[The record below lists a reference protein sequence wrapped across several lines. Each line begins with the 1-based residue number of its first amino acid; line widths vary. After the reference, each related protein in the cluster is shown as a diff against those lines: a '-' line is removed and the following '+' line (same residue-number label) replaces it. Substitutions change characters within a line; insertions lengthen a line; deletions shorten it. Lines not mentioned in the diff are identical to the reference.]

1 MRGIAPGRVRWM
13 AAGLLALALS
23 GSGAIAQPRLEAVTV
38 DQWDGHLRI
47 RLPVAVPPRAFVI
60 GDPYRIVIDVPAAS
74 ALPGAPRLH
83 RDRVGRWG
91 VGEIRTSERTEAGGP
106 VTRVVLETTNDPSVE
121 VRAVD
126 AEHWVL
132 ASLARPEPAADPFRM
147 GAGGP
152 APTPQVDA
160 APSVPD
166 DEGDP
171 PPGWTPMD
179 DGDPA
184 PDGAMEDP
192 EVRPGLT
199 ERELIAAAAV
209 PPEDVREARQARLWN
224 RRAAELIADAEVRL
238 AAGDYRNGL
247 ENLLRVFRYYPASIH
262 ASEAHLLAARFAC
275 ELHFGDDALRH
286 VLDAFESDATPD
298 STLIQALDA
307 LDDCPLRPG
316 LWASL
321 ARIHELATV
330 RLADHPAVLRRNGAR
345 LGILQAESG
354 ESVGQALSLL
364 TDALADDPDGPAA
377 ARLHRAIG
385 LCHEHRGDPARAAV
399 ELLFAARLI
408 GSTDRQES
416 LALRLRA
423 ADDYFRANELEAAI
437 EQYRLVVGLSGVPEE
452 LETWALFQLGN
463 TYYRTRRFGAASEAY
478 ERLRTLFPQSFWSE
492 QAETRL
498 AIMQRSGVAEG

>member
-1 MRGIAPGRVRWM
+1 MTGGRLARRVRALVPAGIALV
-13 AAGLLALALS
+13 L
-23 GSGAIAQPRLEAVTV
+23 GSTGVLAQPRLEAVIV
-38 DQWDGHLRI
+38 DEWEGQLRV

-60 GDPYRIVIDVPAAS
+60 GDPYRVVIDVPAES
-74 ALPGAPRLH
+74 ALPGAPALH

-91 VGEIRTSERTEAGGP
+91 VGEIRTSQRSGDAGP
-106 VTRVVLETTNDPSVE
+106 VTRVVLETENDPTLE

-132 ASLARPEPAADPFRM
+132 ATLSRSEPGVGPFRM
-147 GAGGP
+147 ATRSGRSP
-152 APTPQVDA
+152 DA
-160 APSVPD
+160 APPVPTD
-166 DEGDP
+166 ASTDT
-171 PPGWTPMD
+171 PGWTPMED
-179 DGDPA
+179 ADLAPEPA
-184 PDGAMEDP
+184 SP

-199 ERELIAAAAV
+199 EKDLIAAAAV
-209 PPEDVREARQARLWN
+209 PPEDVRAARQARLWN

-247 ENLLRVFRYYPASIH
+247 ENLLRVFRYYPASVH

-298 STLIQALDA
+298 STLVAALDA
-307 LDDCPLRPG
+307 LEGCPLRPG
-316 LWASL
+316 LWRSL

-330 RLADHPAVLRRNGAR
+330 RLADRPAAVRRNGAR

-354 ESVGQALSLL
+354 EAVGQALELL
-364 TDALADDPDGPAA
+364 TDALADDPDGPEA

-385 LCHEHRGDPARAAV
+385 LCHEHRGDPSRAAV

-423 ADDYFRANELEAAI
+423 ADDYFRANQLDAAI

-452 LETWALFQLGN
+452 IETWALFQLGN

-478 ERLRTLFPQSFWSE
+478 QRLRTLFPQSFWSE